1 MVHWIMHWKK
11 ILCSAEWGRECK
23 AGILLI
29 SPHLPAVVHLH
40 GAMVS
45 SHYDGHPDAWHTSDK
60 FGYVGM
66 AFENSTHE
74 YINEQDATGLWYH
87 DHTMGITRL
96 TVFAGLA
103 GMYII
108 RDTAGAEQHLTGL
121 PQGTE
126 EVPLVLDDKL
136 FFPDGALKY
145 PGIGDNPENH
155 PEWMPEFFGEHIL
168 VNGKVGIHQLLTA
181 RAYSASPRSR
191 STTAPLCSCLS
202 LVSISGYSPE
212 RPVM

>member
-1 MVHWIMHWKK
+1 
-11 ILCSAEWGRECK
+11 
-23 AGILLI
+23 
-29 SPHLPAVVHLH
+29 
-40 GAMVS
+40 MVS

-136 FFPDGALKY
+136 FFADGALKY